1 MKIFSVL
8 KIVAK
13 AIIVKS
19 SKARQQKQNKKVKTF
34 TGRNYHDQTE
44 QNVWNTLKSFI

>member
-8 KIVAK
+8 KILAK

-19 SKARQQKQNKKVKTF
+19 SKARQQKQNKKSKNIY
-34 TGRNYHDQTE
+34 RE
-44 QNVWNTLKSFI
+44 ELS